1 MDAICRGFRLGEMSL
16 NIKFKWPWT
25 PRSADLLTSWI
36 RVLFNLDSISSSI
49 PLKIFSSIIFGVA
62 EAVSG
67 VVKNL
72 ADILRIANSR
82 SEFLLLFAM
91 KSLPFLPRIDNELD
105 DMLGGGVEVATEM
118 DESRKER

>member
-1 MDAICRGFRLGEMSL
+1 M
-16 NIKFKWPWT
+16 
-25 PRSADLLTSWI
+25 
-36 RVLFNLDSISSSI
+36 
-49 PLKIFSSIIFGVA
+49 PLKTFSSMIFGVA

-72 ADILRIANSR
+72 ADILRMANSR

-91 KSLPFLPRIDNELD
+91 KSLPFLPRIDNELE

-118 DESRKER
+118 DGSRKER

>member
-1 MDAICRGFRLGEMSL
+1 M
-16 NIKFKWPWT
+16 
-25 PRSADLLTSWI
+25 
-36 RVLFNLDSISSSI
+36 
-49 PLKIFSSIIFGVA
+49 
-62 EAVSG
+62 
-67 VVKNL
+67 
-72 ADILRIANSR
+72 ANSR